1 MREVAVVVIYVH
13 LPAELQLAVVVH
25 AGNLEGLA
33 LGTAK
38 RREQQAG
45 ENGDDRNH
53 YQQLD

>member
-1 MREVAVVVIYVH
+1 MREVAVVVIHVH